1 MEFFDKNLRFEN
13 YSLRSFTS
21 DLGENI
27 LIFVKKMVVWESI
40 KIVKFIKCGEFFTRV
55 V

>member
-27 LIFVKKMVVWESI
+27 LIFVKKWLSESLL
-40 KIVKFIKCGEFFTRV
+40 KL
-55 V
+55 